1 MQSAESKAHV
11 LGNREHEP
19 YTLHV
24 RPVILPGIVEGHDLE
39 LLGCSAIAI
48 NIQP

>member
-11 LGNREHEP
+11 LGNREHDP
-19 YTLHV
+19 TPCTS
-24 RPVILPGIVEGHDLE
+24 PVILPGIVEGHDLE
-39 LLGCSAIAI
+39 LLGCSAFAI